1 MATKNCHKKGTFK
14 TKNHGLTGGTIISGG
29 TFFKKLFSVTGG
41 TFILGGTFQK
51 NIYEAYPVLLLEMVR
66 LFRRT

>member
-1 MATKNCHKKGTFK
+1 M
-14 TKNHGLTGGTIISGG
+14 TGGTIISGG